1 MVLGRQQRDS
11 AKHIHVSILSQTPL
25 TSRLS
30 HNIEQ
35 SSQCY
40 TVGSCWLSISNI
52 AECMYKDRDIF
63 EKYLHW
69 NFIWWRGPSSDAGF
83 LKSFE
88 YHSKASFSALNPGS
102 QLLTKRKKSILSIS
116 SPIGDEGI
124 SCSKK
129 QRIKMALVP
138 WAET

>member
-63 EKYLHW
+63 EKYLH
-69 NFIWWRGPSSDAGF
+69 
-83 LKSFE
+83 LKLHLVAWPIFRCW
-88 YHSKASFSALNPGS
+88 
-102 QLLTKRKKSILSIS
+102 LLK
-116 SPIGDEGI
+116 EF
-124 SCSKK
+124 
-129 QRIKMALVP
+129 
-138 WAET
+138 